1 MSQILSIEADGRLL
15 PGGDGL
21 SEEQRQA
28 LDLDRHVTVIAGA
41 GSGKTRTLTRRY
53 VRILGAN
60 AWEATVAGAVRS
72 PGPESVLVC
81 TFTERAAAEMR
92 TRIRAELGL
101 AVRELR
107 DRRQELID
115 ELDAAVV
122 DQLSTHLAAA
132 RERFD
137 RARIGTF
144 HSFAA
149 SALREFAAQVG
160 LDPGFKVLDGAEE
173 TLLRER
179 AVEEALAAAEARARP
194 AVLFEAFDRRRL
206 LESLRTWVR
215 RRHDLRGFAQY
226 LDAPDEDLL
235 ARWQLHYADVALDG
249 LESATSPAGPLWPL
263 LEAFIELEHD
273 LRDPTNP
280 PRAIAQCKRALLMMD
295 APPPSHP
302 VDRADR
308 LRALARLFR
317 TSDGRGHVAKGH
329 HTWTGKGSAL
339 RYPER
344 RREIEQTWNDLRPT
358 LIGIFGEHGEGL
370 DTLLGSA
377 DRVGVGALKALA
389 DLGAD
394 AVERYR
400 RSLAEAR
407 SLDFAELEAQLLGL
421 LQNSELART
430 RLQRRF
436 GHILVDEFQ
445 DTNTTQWQV
454 VKLLLGDPL
463 PTSGLFLVGD
473 PKQAIYRFRGG
484 DVTVFERARRELG
497 STGGAEL
504 TFSGNFRSRPALI
517 RSFNSLFGWL
527 MPGVTD
533 KAPPWEA
540 RFEPLS
546 AQRALAPTDADA
558 GRIDLVWQERR
569 DEDEPGE
576 ALPGDDTDELED
588 EPPPADSTDQRAR
601 DEAERA
607 EVAAADLPPEL
618 SNLPP
623 AHQEARLVAR
633 LVSEAL
639 LPGSDVHDGVRVAI
653 LLRRRTHLPVYA
665 RALREEGVP
674 HVVARGRGFFG
685 RQEVQ
690 DLGNLLLALAHR
702 DDGIA
707 LLGALRGPF
716 LRLEDAWLLWL
727 ARAGRRS
734 AQRDPLVL
742 GWRRVLELS
751 VAGSL
756 RRSELEEETAWSELP
771 EQGQAALLAAA
782 QSYLRWRSLSRE
794 MALSAFLRQIV
805 TETAAVYGFA
815 RTDPTGQAMANVE
828 KLLSLA
834 LAYDS
839 RGAEGHADFADFLRT
854 QDALGS
860 DEGEAALDATAP
872 VVLMTIHQSK
882 GLEFPCVVLP
892 DLLQPL
898 RMSGSKP
905 LLLARLPTRVERDP
919 GAADLWEPGIAV
931 PVVEE
936 GRLAWTDMLLRR
948 LIRRQD
954 RWEDVAEAR
963 RLLYVAMTR
972 ARDRFVALS
981 QPLGDE
987 ALSRVDAG
995 LRDEART
1002 WSEWLRLWT
1011 VARTAASD
1019 LDVHIHLPDPKR
1031 DTFPDHELV
1040 ADADRRQPP
1049 EPRRW
1054 HPASASLDPQAALGD
1069 LGSLARQLATVVPE
1083 PLRRTSPHALQ
1094 RSLPQRSST
1103 PSRVPS
1109 PPAGLDPRQAGIV
1122 RGLLVHS
1129 CLEDGLTKPSPI
1141 TRRRV
1146 RQALA
1151 AEGLLTPDAEEWL
1164 HAAVVRHLRGYRKAA
1179 PAELGSAT
1187 STVFRE
1193 LPFRLPL
1200 PTVAGDEPTWL
1211 DGIIDVVYRIDGEQ
1225 TWSVLDYK
1233 TDEGD
1238 PQPLLSAYQPQI
1250 LAYAWAASRV
1260 LPDLRDGSCRVT
1272 GELLFTASG
1281 RRVQLFP
1288 PGTADEIAFAFE
1300 QHLRQSGM
1308 DLSH

>member
-1 MSQILSIEADGRLL
+1 MPQILSIEADGRLL

-60 AWEATVAGAVRS
+60 AWDATVAEADRP

-92 TRIRAELGL
+92 TRIRAELGT

-107 DRRQELID
+107 DRRQEL
-115 ELDAAVV
+115 V
-122 DQLSTHLAAA
+122 DQLGAPVVDRLSAHLATA

-149 SALREFAAQVG
+149 SCLREFAAQVG
-160 LDPGFKVLDGAEE
+160 LDPGFQVLDGAEE

-194 AVLFEAFDRRRL
+194 PVLFEAFDRRRL

-215 RRHDLRGFAQY
+215 RRHDLRGFSRY

-235 ARWQLHYADVALDG
+235 ARWQLHYADVALDE
-249 LESATSPAGPLWPL
+249 LEAATSPAGPLWPL
-263 LEAFIELEHD
+263 LESFIELEHD
-273 LRDPTNP
+273 LRAPTNP
-280 PRAIAQCKRALLMMD
+280 PPAIAQCKRALVMMD
-295 APPPSHP
+295 APPPQHP

-344 RREIEQTWNDLRPT
+344 RREIEQTWNELRPT

-394 AVERYR
+394 AVHRYR

-407 SLDFAELEAQLLGL
+407 SLDFAELEAQLLVL
-421 LQNSELART
+421 LQDSEVARS

-436 GHILVDEFQ
+436 NHILGDECQ

-463 PTSGLFLVGD
+463 PSAGLFLVGD

-484 DVTVFERARRELG
+484 DVTVFERARRELAA
-497 STGGAEL
+497 TGGAEL

-527 MPGVTD
+527 MPGVD
-533 KAPPWEA
+533 ADAPPWEA

-546 AQRALAPTDADA
+546 AQRALKDTDA
-558 GRIDLVWQERR
+558 GRIDLVWQELR
-569 DEDEPGE
+569 DADEPEDEVP
-576 ALPGDDTDELED
+576 PDDDTDELED

-623 AHQEARLVAR
+623 AHQEARLVAK

-702 DDGIA
+702 DDAIA

-727 ARAGRRS
+727 ARAGRRGTR
-734 AQRDPLVL
+734 RDPLVL

-751 VAGSL
+751 VAGAV

-771 EQGQAALLAAA
+771 PAGRAALLTAAE
-782 QSYLRWRSLSRE
+782 SYLRWRSLSRE

-805 TETAAVYGFA
+805 SETAAVYGFA
-815 RTDPTGQAMANVE
+815 KADPTGQAMANVE

-839 RGAEGHADFADFLRT
+839 RGTEGHADFADFLRA

-1011 VARTAASD
+1011 VARTAAAD
-1019 LDVHIHLPDPKR
+1019 LDVHIHLPDPER
-1031 DTFPDHELV
+1031 DSFPDRELI
-1040 ADADRRQPP
+1040 ADANRRQPP

-1054 HPASASLDPQAALGD
+1054 QPPSASLDPEGVLGD
-1069 LGSLARQLATVVPE
+1069 LGTLARQLATVVPE

-1094 RSLPQRSST
+1094 RSLPQGT
-1103 PSRVPS
+1103 QAGSRVP
-1109 PPAGLDPRQAGIV
+1109 PPPPEVDPRQAGIV

-1129 CLEDGLTKPSPI
+1129 CLEDGLTRPSPI
-1141 TRRRV
+1141 TRRRA

-1151 AEGLLTPDAEEWL
+1151 AEGLLTPDAEAWL
-1164 HAAVVRHLRGYRKAA
+1164 HAALVRHLRGYRRSA
-1179 PAELGSAT
+1179 PAELEGAT

-1200 PTVAGDEPTWL
+1200 PQVNRDGQTWL
-1211 DGIIDVVYRIDGEQ
+1211 DGIIDVVYRLDGEQ

-1238 PQPLLSAYQPQI
+1238 PEPLLSAYEPQI

-1260 LPDLRDGSCRVT
+1260 LPDLRDGTARIT
-1272 GELLFTASG
+1272 GELLFTATG

-1288 PGTADEIAFAFE
+1288 PRTADEVALLFQ
-1300 QHLRQSGM
+1300 QHLRDAAM
-1308 DLSH
+1308 ERAH